1 MKPYTICHMMMS
13 LDGRIDC
20 AMTVKIPGGDEYYK
34 TLSDLH
40 SDADICGR
48 VTAETEMADGKF
60 TIKSYIPYNKE
71 EVYLDHSVSH
81 YDVIIDTKGSLLW
94 NDSKNLIIVVSKQ
107 VSTEY
112 IEYLKNNHI
121 NYIVAGE
128 TNIDLN
134 KVSEILYEKFNVKRM
149 AIVGGGNINGGYL
162 KANLID
168 EISVVLGPAV
178 DGRSG
183 FISLFDGLDL
193 NKEPTKLNIL
203 DLKRLNNDV
212 IYLRYKVTK

>member
-1 MKPYTICHMMMS
+1 MMS

-40 SDADICGR
+40 SDADVCGR
-48 VTAETEMADGKF
+48 VTAETEMAKGKF
-60 TIKSYIPYNKE
+60 TAKNYIPYNKE
-71 EVYLDHSVSH
+71 EYYLDHTSNH

-94 NDSKNLIIVVSKQ
+94 NDSENLIIVVSKQ

-112 IEYLKNNHI
+112 IEYLKSNHI
-121 NYIVAGE
+121 NYIVTGE
-128 TNIDLN
+128 KSIDLD
-134 KVSEILYEKFNVKRM
+134 KVSEILYDKFNVKRM
-149 AIVGGGNINGGYL
+149 AIVGGGNINGAYL
-162 KANLID
+162 KANLLD

-193 NKEPTKLNIL
+193 SKEPTKLNIL

-212 IYLRYKVTK
+212 VYLRYKVTK